1 MTEII
6 FSKIFFL
13 VKIFFTQIIFIE
25 IFSRQYEECCSLL
38 WKLSLNSADVLL
50 EDLSVSDLLLH
61 LPSLPRIA
69 TKHQETRCESV
80 KTVDGSQVLEIIF
93 LGQDEDHSVVTVS
106 ATRMDLQEK
115 DVVSSSQ
122 NEKFLLKQRV
132 KLLSNRLFQFSVTV
146 ERIGDDVVNQH
157 HF

>member
-1 MTEII
+1 M
-6 FSKIFFL
+6 
-13 VKIFFTQIIFIE
+13 
-25 IFSRQYEECCSLL
+25 
-38 WKLSLNSADVLL
+38 
-50 EDLSVSDLLLH
+50 
-61 LPSLPRIA
+61 
-69 TKHQETRCESV
+69 
-80 KTVDGSQVLEIIF
+80 DGSQVLEIIF